1 MPRHLQ
7 REIERLKK
15 KILELS
21 ALVEDSVRKAVKSI
35 AERNADI
42 AQKIIDTDQAIDQM
56 EVDIEEDCLK
66 ILALNQPVAID
77 LRFIV
82 AVLKINND
90 LERVGDLASNIAE
103 RAIFLSGRVKIDI
116 PFDYPGMTELAQ
128 SMLKKSLDAL
138 VNMDSKMAREVLITD
153 DRIDSMHRE
162 MYFQIAEGI
171 RKNPE
176 QLDSYINLLAV
187 SRQLERIADHATNIA
202 EDAIYMIDGEIV
214 RHRGDDYYSN
224 QA

>member
-15 KILELS
+15 KILELG
-21 ALVEDSVRKAVKSI
+21 ALVEDSVRKAVKSL
-35 AERNADI
+35 AERNADTSL
-42 AQKIIDTDQAIDQM
+42 KIIDTDQIIDQM

-77 LRFIV
+77 LRFII

-90 LERVGDLASNIAE
+90 LERIGDLATNIAE
-103 RAIFLSGRVKIDI
+103 RAVFLSGRARINI
-116 PFDYPGMTELAQ
+116 PYDYPGMSDLAQ
-128 SMLKKSLDAL
+128 SMLRKSLDAL
-138 VNMDSKMAREVLITD
+138 VTMDSKMAREVIIAD
-153 DRIDSMHRE
+153 DRIDAMHRE
-162 MYFQIAEGI
+162 MYSQIADGI
-171 RKNPE
+171 RRDQE

-202 EDAIYMIDGEIV
+202 EDVIYMIEGEIV
-214 RHRGDDYYSN
+214 RHRGDDYYSGKV
-224 QA
+224 